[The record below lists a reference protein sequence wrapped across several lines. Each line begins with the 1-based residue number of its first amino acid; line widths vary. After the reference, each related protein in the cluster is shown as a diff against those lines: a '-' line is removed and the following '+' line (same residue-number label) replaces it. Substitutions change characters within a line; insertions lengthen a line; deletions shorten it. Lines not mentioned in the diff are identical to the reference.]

1 MSPYSEKVMEHF
13 RNPHNVGEME
23 HPDGIGH
30 VGNPVCVTPDTLVLG
45 NSRVIPINSLA
56 ENKKVLSHDGKYHT
70 IIKMYSRLYQ
80 GKTYQ
85 ITTPNLGNM
94 SITPEHNILA
104 LSLNKFDH
112 KFRNYKKF
120 VPDWLSVR
128 ELKKGDV
135 LLYPIPK
142 EIKDAEYME
151 INIDKPGYDF
161 KSKPLPKKIKVTNEF
176 LRLAGYFL
184 AEGYVRTD
192 KCKGTLGFVFGSREQ
207 NYVDEVEAS
216 IKKVF
221 NISPAKLVK
230 NNNSIN
236 LMFYSAMLARFF
248 EKHFGKGAANKH
260 LPHWMTLLPLE
271 KQEHILC
278 GLWRGD
284 GYINER
290 SSKFVTIS
298 RDLAYQ
304 VRLILLREK
313 MIFSF
318 LTTGKKGRHK
328 QHYSIYVKEQG
339 SKLKLAEIVGVKLI
353 GKIKEKYPKK
363 SWYDDNYYY
372 LPIRKISS
380 FDYNGVVYNMEIE
393 GSHSYVTNAA
403 TLHNCGDIMELYIK
417 VKDGIITDAKFK
429 TFGCGAA
436 IATSSMVTDMVKGKA
451 IPEALAISNK
461 AVAEALGGLPPVK
474 MHCSVLAEQALKAAI
489 DDYYKKSGKPSPVN
503 PNDIRD
509 EHCTE

>member
-1 MSPYSEKVMEHF
+1 MSQYSDKVMEHF

-23 HPDGIGH
+23 NPDGTGH
-30 VGNPVCVTPDTLVLG
+30 VGNPICVTPDTLVLA
-45 NSRVIPINSLA
+45 NSQVIPINSLA

-70 IIKMYSRLYQ
+70 IIKKYSRSYQ
-80 GKTYQ
+80 GKAYQ
-85 ITTPNLGNM
+85 ITTHNLGNM
-94 SITPEHNILA
+94 TITPEHNILA
-104 LSLNKFDH
+104 LPLNKFDH
-112 KFRNYKKF
+112 KYRNYKKF
-120 VPDWLSVR
+120 VPDWQSAQ

-142 EIKDAEYME
+142 EIKNVEYME
-151 INIDKPGYDF
+151 IDINKPSYDF
-161 KSKPLPKKIKVTNEF
+161 KSKLLPKKIKVTDEF
-176 LRLAGYFL
+176 LRLAGYYL

-221 NISPAKLVK
+221 NITPAKLVK
-230 NNNSIN
+230 KNNSIN
-236 LMFYSAMLARFF
+236 IMFYSAMLARFF

-260 LPHWMTLLPLE
+260 LPHWMTLLPLD

-290 SSKFVTIS
+290 SSKFITIS

-313 MIFSF
+313 IIFSF
-318 LTTGKKGRHK
+318 LTTNEKGMHK
-328 QHYSIYVKEQG
+328 QHYSIYVNEQG

-353 GKIKEKYPKK
+353 VKVRGKYPKK

-372 LPIRKISS
+372 LPIRKISM
-380 FDYNGVVYNMEIE
+380 FDYNGVVHNLEIE
-393 GSHSYVTNAA
+393 ESHSYVTNAA
-403 TLHNCGDIMELYIK
+403 ILHNCGDIMELYIK
-417 VKDGIITDAKFK
+417 VENEIIVDAKFK
-429 TFGCGAA
+429 TMGCGAA
-436 IATSSMVTDMVKGKA
+436 IATSSMVTDMVKGKN
-451 IPEALAISNK
+451 IEEALEISNK

-474 MHCSVLAEQALKAAI
+474 MHCSVLAEQALKSAI
-489 DDYYKKSGKPSPVN
+489 DDYYKKTGKPSPVN
-503 PNDIRD
+503 PDDLKD
-509 EHCTE
+509 EHSTE